1 MLTFTEEEFEKYQ
14 NRIAGEKRE
23 AQLRHSCQGAVSRA
37 QGTQFEKAIADACDL
52 YREKGMADIEKTPEP
67 MRPIK
72 RLEGGRFVAIFE
84 KQAQPD
90 YKGVLAGG
98 QAVMFE
104 AKSTAT
110 DRITQ
115 DRVTGEQAERLSR
128 CQLLGGVAFVLCR
141 FASGQVYKL
150 PWSIWENMQQHFGVK
165 YITEETAAPYRCRLT
180 ARGEPL
186 FLE

>member
-14 NRIAGEKRE
+14 NRIAGERRE
-23 AQLRHSCQGAVSRA
+23 AQLRRSYQGAVSRA
-37 QGTQFEKAIADACDL
+37 QGAQFEQAIAGACD
-52 YREKGMADIEKTPEP
+52 P

-90 YKGVLAGG
+90 YKGTLAGG

-115 DRVTGEQAERLSR
+115 DRVTEDQAERLTR
-128 CQLLGGVAFVLCR
+128 CAELGGLAFVLCQ

-150 PWSIWENMQQHFGVK
+150 PWGVWQRMQEQFGVK

-180 ARGEPL
+180 VRGEPL

>member
-14 NRIAGEKRE
+14 NRIAGERRE
-23 AQLRHSCQGAVSRA
+23 SQLRRSYQGAVSRA
-37 QGTQFEKAIADACDL
+37 QGAQFEQAIAGACDL

-72 RLEGGRFVAIFE
+72 NLGSGRFMAIFE

-90 YKGVLAGG
+90 YKGTLAGG

-104 AKSTAT
+104 AKSTAA

-115 DRVTGEQAERLSR
+115 DRVTGEQAERLTR
-128 CQLLGGVAFVLCR
+128 CAELGGLSFVLCQ

-150 PWSIWENMQQHFGVK
+150 PWSVWQGMQGRFGVK